1 MAERSTCG
9 VPGQSVGGC
18 GYRHHMPDAN
28 TRIDSLKEGILA
40 IGDSVLDL
48 RAKAVGQERRFDQI
62 DAHLDQID
70 SRLDQI
76 DSRLDGHD
84 VRFDGHDVRFD
95 HVDAQLAEILARLP
109 RRSSEGDAL
118 N

>member
-28 TRIDSLKEGILA
+28 TRIDSLKEDIRA

-48 RAKAVGQERRFDQI
+48 RAKAVGHERRFDQI

-70 SRLDQI
+70 ARL
-76 DSRLDGHD
+76 
-84 VRFDGHDVRFD
+84 DGHDVRFD

-109 RRSSEGDAL
+109 SRSSEGDNL